1 MSNTEK
7 IVEKIQKLFA
17 LGQSPNQHEAELA
30 LKKAIALMD
39 THNIQQE
46 DLNLK
51 DEIGYSVYL
60 EQGRVPNWVKLLTAG
75 VAKMCSCK
83 ALFYSGGRSKKIKVW
98 GKKVHREIFTYT
110 MDYLMEAI
118 DRLTKENAYG
128 RGSSYCNSY
137 RQGLVQNLTNRIE
150 DLLKSPEVE
159 EKAIVLRDKNLT
171 EIDEF
176 FKQTGKKIKNTCVSV
191 GGNGFFQGLKDGDQI
206 NLNKVFDK

>member
-39 THNIQQE
+39 THNIRQE

-60 EQGRVPNWVKLLTAG
+60 EQGR
-75 VAKMCSCK
+75 
-83 ALFYSGGRSKKIKVW
+83 
-98 GKKVHREIFTYT
+98 
-110 MDYLMEAI
+110 
-118 DRLTKENAYG
+118 
-128 RGSSYCNSY
+128 
-137 RQGLVQNLTNRIE
+137 VQNLTNRIE